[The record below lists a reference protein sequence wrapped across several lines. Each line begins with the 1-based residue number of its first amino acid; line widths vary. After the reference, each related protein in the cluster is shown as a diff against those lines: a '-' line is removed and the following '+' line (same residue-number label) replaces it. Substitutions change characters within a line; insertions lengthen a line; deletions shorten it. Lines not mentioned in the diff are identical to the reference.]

1 MSANAEMAKGGK
13 KVRGAG
19 VTMKRAGSW
28 LLALTCLCVSAVA
41 PAVRAQSQQRPEEP
55 GSQSAEPAKAS
66 GIVPPGV
73 KLEAQMP
80 PAGKPGKFEFPVA
93 ATKTLANGMKVFVV
107 TDHSEPAVAVQMVIL
122 SAGSTKDPATLP
134 GVAQMT
140 SALLSQG
147 TEKRSAQELAEA
159 IDFVGGSLSASA
171 TKDATELSLQV
182 VKKDLGTG
190 LDVMS
195 DEVLHPAFRADEI
208 DRQRQQL
215 LSNLQVQYSD
225 PEYLASMVLTHVLYA
240 GTPYGMPSEGTPG
253 TVQKFQRDLFV
264 KFHDANYA
272 PNQTLIAFA
281 GDITPDEAF
290 AAAEKYFGGW
300 AQVQVAPDTMKKP
313 AAVQGQ
319 HVWLIDKPDAVQ
331 TQIRVGRVAIVR
343 ADPDYIRL
351 DVTNHIFG
359 GSYNSLLN
367 TEVRIKSGL
376 TYGANSTLSAHVHA
390 GSLAVDTYTRTDQ
403 TLPALKLVMDMLAK
417 MSRGD
422 LTAKN
427 LDFARDYMAGVYPIQ
442 SETAEQVAGRVLM
455 VAMYGLPADYN
466 RTFPDKIR
474 ATSLAEVQAEAKKYF
489 GTENVDIVLAGNV
502 AAFRDALKAQY
513 PNATFTEIAA
523 DQLDPLADNLQ
534 AAKPVKAE
542 ATPEALAAGKQIL
555 IAAANA
561 AGGDALKPVATL
573 AIAETGTLHT
583 PGGERAMHVKW
594 QVVYPDKSY
603 GEIDLG
609 GQSFHQVCHG
619 TSSWLQFFQPN
630 AADGTLTPGS
640 VRDTTD
646 VISEFKRGILLFG
659 GGWGLYREVLAGKI
673 SGPAIDGDDIEGHKT
688 QAVAVEGDFGA
699 LKLYFDA
706 TTHFL
711 VAARYDSEAEQ
722 GVNHNEQRWSDYRAL
737 AGKQFGY
744 ATVTVRNGVTF
755 FESSIQSVDV
765 NPKVDPA
772 LFVKPSN

>member
-1 MSANAEMAKGGK
+1 MSAKSEMITSGN

-19 VTMKRAGSW
+19 VTTKRAGSGW
-28 LLALTCLCVSAVA
+28 LLAGMFLCVGIVA
-41 PAVRAQSQQRPEEP
+41 PALRAQQGQQRPEEP
-55 GSQSAEPAKAS
+55 GAQSAEPAKAS
-66 GIVPPGV
+66 GVVPPGV
-73 KLEAQMP
+73 KLESQMP
-80 PAGKPGKFEFPVA
+80 PAGAPAKFEFPVA
-93 ATKTLANGMKVFVV
+93 ATKTLANGIKVFVV

-122 SAGSTKDPATLP
+122 SAGSTKDPAMMP

-140 SALLSQG
+140 ASLLSQG
-147 TEKRSAQELAEA
+147 TEKRSAQDLAEA
-159 IDFVGGSLSASA
+159 IDFVGGSLNASV

-215 LSNLQVQYSD
+215 LSGLQVQYSD
-225 PEYLASMVLTHVLYA
+225 PEYLASMTLTHVLYA

-253 TVQKFQRDLFV
+253 TVQKFERDMFV

-272 PNQTLIAFA
+272 PNQTLVALA

-290 AAAEKYFGGW
+290 ATAEKYFGGW
-300 AQVQVAPDTMKKP
+300 AQVQVSASTMKEP
-313 AAVQGQ
+313 APVKGQ
-319 HVWLIDKPDAVQ
+319 HIWLIDKPDAVQ
-331 TQIRVGRVAIVR
+331 TQIRVGRVAIKR
-343 ADPDYIRL
+343 ADPDYIPL

-390 GSLAVDTYTRTDQ
+390 GSLAVDTYTRTEQ
-403 TLPALKLVMDMLAK
+403 TLPALKLVMDMLTK
-417 MSRGD
+417 MSKGD

-474 ATSLAEVQAEAKKYF
+474 ATSLSEVQAQGKKYF
-489 GTENVDIVLAGNV
+489 GTEDVDIVLAGNV
-502 AAFRDALKAQY
+502 GAFRDELKKQY
-513 PNATFTEIAA
+513 PNSTFVEIPA
-523 DQLDPLADNLQ
+523 DQLDPLSDDLR
-534 AAKPVKAE
+534 AATQKKPN
-542 ATPEALAAGKQIL
+542 ATPESIAAGKQIL
-555 IAAANA
+555 MAAANA
-561 AGGDALKPVATL
+561 AGGDALKVVATL
-573 AIAETGTLHT
+573 AIAENGTLHS
-583 PGGERAMHVKW
+583 PGGERAINVKW
-594 QVVYPDKSY
+594 QVDYPDKSF
-603 GEIDLG
+603 GEVDLG
-609 GQSFHQVCHG
+609 GQSIQQVCDG
-619 TSSWLQFFQPN
+619 TSSWIKFP
-630 AADGTLTPGS
+630 DS

-659 GGWGLYREVLAGKI
+659 GGWGLYRQVLDGKI
-673 SGPAIDGDDIEGHKT
+673 SGSAIDGEDIDGHKT
-688 QAVAVEGDFGA
+688 QAVALDGDFGA
-699 LKLYFDA
+699 VKLYFDA
-706 TTHFL
+706 TTHL
-711 VAARYDSEAEQ
+711 LAAARFDSQADQ

-737 AGKQFGY
+737 DGKPFGY
-744 ATVTVRNGVTF
+744 ATVTYRNGVKF
-755 FESSIQSVDV
+755 FDSSIQKVDL
-765 NPKVDPA
+765 NPKVDPV
-772 LFVKPSN
+772 LFVKPAN

>member
-1 MSANAEMAKGGK
+1 VSANAEVVKGGE

-19 VTMKRAGSW
+19 VTMKRANFG
-28 LLALTCLCVSAVA
+28 LFLALTGMCLGAIA

-55 GSQSAEPAKAS
+55 GSQSAESAKAS
-66 GIVPPGV
+66 GVVPPGV
-73 KLEAQMP
+73 KLESQMP
-80 PAGKPGKFEFPVA
+80 LAGKPGKFEFPVA
-93 ATKTLANGMKVFVV
+93 ATKTLANGIKVFVV

-122 SAGSTKDPATLP
+122 SAGSTKDPSALP

-140 SALLSQG
+140 AALLSQG

-195 DEVLHPAFRADEI
+195 DEVLHPAFRGDEI

-215 LSNLQVQYSD
+215 LSNLQVEYSD

-300 AQVQVAPDTMKKP
+300 AQVQVSASSMKAPAP
-313 AAVQGQ
+313 VRGQ

-343 ADPDYIRL
+343 ADPDYIPL

-376 TYGANSTLSAHVHA
+376 TYGANSTLSAHVHV
-390 GSLAVDTYTRTDQ
+390 GSLAVDTYTRTEQ

-466 RTFPDKIR
+466 RTFPEKIR
-474 ATSLAEVQAEAKKYF
+474 ATSLAEVQAEGKKYF

-513 PNATFTEIAA
+513 PNAKFTEIAA
-523 DQLDPLADNLQ
+523 DQLDPLAENLQ

-555 IAAANA
+555 MAAANA

-609 GQSFHQVCHG
+609 GQNVQQVCDG
-619 TSSWLQFFQPN
+619 ASSWLKFT
-630 AADGTLTPGS
+630 DS

-659 GGWGLYREVLAGKI
+659 GGWGLYRQVLDGKI
-673 SGPAIDGDDIEGHKT
+673 SGPAIDGDDIDGHKT

-706 TTHFL
+706 TTHLL

-722 GVNHNEQRWSDYRAL
+722 GVNHNEQRWSDYRGL
-737 AGKQFGY
+737 ASKQFGY
-744 ATVTVRNGVTF
+744 ATVTVRNGVKF
-755 FESSIQSVDV
+755 FESSIQNVDV

>member
-1 MSANAEMAKGGK
+1 MSERTFVSSAAMFSEIQGMRE
-13 KVRGAG
+13 RGAG
-19 VTMKRAGSW
+19 VKMRGMSIQW
-28 LLALTCLCVSAVA
+28 ILVLFCVCAVA
-41 PAVRAQSQQRPEEP
+41 FAPALSAQSQQRPEEP

-66 GIVPPGV
+66 GVVPPGV
-73 KLEAQMP
+73 KLVPEMP

-93 ATKTLANGMKVFVV
+93 ATKTLSNGLKIFVV
-107 TDHSEPAVAVQMVIL
+107 TDHSETAVAVQMVML
-122 SAGSTKDPATLP
+122 SAGSTKDPATMP

-140 SALLSQG
+140 AALLSQG
-147 TEKRSAQELAEA
+147 TEKRSAQQLAEA
-159 IDFVGGSLSASA
+159 IDFVGGSLNASA
-171 TKDATELSLQV
+171 TKDATEVALQV
-182 VKKDLGTG
+182 VKKDLDTG

-195 DEVLHPAFRADEI
+195 DEVLHPSFRADEI

-215 LSNLQVQYSD
+215 LSSLQVEYSD
-225 PEYLASMVLTHVLYA
+225 PAYLASLVFTHVLYA
-240 GTPYGMPSEGTPG
+240 GTPYGLPSEGTPG
-253 TVQKFQRDLFV
+253 SVQKFQRDLFV

-290 AAAEKYFGGW
+290 AAAEKYFGAW
-300 AQVQVAPDTMKKP
+300 PQANVTAATMKAP
-313 AAVQGQ
+313 APVRGQ
-319 HVWLIDKPDAVQ
+319 HIWLIDKPDAVQ
-331 TQIRVGRVAIVR
+331 TQIRIGRLAIRR
-343 ADPDYIRL
+343 ADPDYIPL

-376 TYGANSTLSAHVHA
+376 TYGANSTLSAHVHG
-390 GSLAVDTYTRTDQ
+390 GSLAVDTYTRTEQ
-403 TLPALKLVMDMLAK
+403 TVPAVKLVMDMLGK
-417 MSRGD
+417 MSRGE

-474 ATSLAEVQAEAKKYF
+474 AISLAQVQAEAKKYF

-502 AAFRDALKAQY
+502 AAFRDALKAEYTNAQY
-513 PNATFTEIAA
+513 TEIPA
-523 DQLDPLADNLQ
+523 DQLDPLADDLRMAKQ
-534 AAKPVKAE
+534 AKKE
-542 ATPEALAAGKQIL
+542 ATPEAIAEGKQIL
-555 IAAANA
+555 LAAAKA

-573 AIAETGTLHT
+573 AITETGKIHAPDGDRDLD
-583 PGGERAMHVKW
+583 VKW

-603 GEIDLG
+603 GQVSVG
-609 GQSFHQVCHG
+609 GMTVQQVCDG
-619 TSSWLQFFQPN
+619 TSSWLKFPN
-630 AADGTLTPGS
+630 S

-659 GGWGLYREVLAGKI
+659 GGWGLYRQVLDGKI
-673 SGPAIDGDDIEGHKT
+673 SGPAIDGADIDGHKT
-688 QAVAVEGDFGA
+688 QAVSLEGDFGA

-706 TTHFL
+706 TTHML
-711 VAARYDSEAEQ
+711 VAARYDSEAEH
-722 GVNHNEQRWSDYRAL
+722 GVNENEQRWSDYREL
-737 AGKQFGY
+737 NGMQFGY
-744 ATVTVRNGVTF
+744 ATVTYRNGVKF
-755 FESSIQSVDV
+755 FESAIQSVEV